1 MEKSPA
7 PFALE
12 QSKIKLARGDETS
25 IASAIP
31 FKIRQPATSI
41 IIAHGAGGPM
51 HSPFIRFFH
60 TELAKQGFL
69 TVKFNFPYMEA
80 KKKIPDRMDVLKKSY
95 LRIIEE
101 ARSRAHHPSKIFV
114 GGKSMGGRVASMIA
128 ADGADVDGLFFLGY
142 PLHSPGNFEQLRDEH
157 LYKIAK
163 PMLFVSGTRDTFAR
177 RDLLEKVLEKLGQKA
192 QVYWVEGGDHSLKGH
207 GGKDE
212 LARTYESVLASL
224 VEWANKISLAS

>member
-1 MEKSPA
+1 MGLVFGVPEKPTKPS
-7 PFALE
+7 
-12 QSKIKLARGDETS
+12 SCMV
-25 IASAIP
+25 
-31 FKIRQPATSI
+31 
-41 IIAHGAGGPM
+41 IAHGAGGPM
-51 HSPFIRFFH
+51 YSPFITHFH
-60 TELAKQGFL
+60 SELARKGIL
-69 TVKFNFPYMEA
+69 SVKFNFPYMEA

-101 ARSRAHHPSKIFV
+101 ARSSSHHPAKIFI

-212 LARTYESVLASL
+212 LARTYESVLVALLDWSSKMSVAS
-224 VEWANKISLAS
+224 